1 MSMQTEQGG
10 RLRETWRGNVR
21 YGRGMSVPDL
31 HPTFEKMVLRLER
44 RSTLSEAD
52 RTALLGLPHV
62 VRKLSAG
69 AHVVRDGE
77 PADHCSLLLSGFA
90 HRYKIAA
97 EGARQILSFHVAAEF
112 LDLQNSFLGVADH
125 GVQMLTDAEIALIP
139 AGTLQALAL
148 GRPALGR
155 ALWIDTLI
163 DASIFR
169 EWVVNV
175 GRRDSRARIAHLL
188 CEFSLRLEAAGLAS
202 NHHYQL
208 PMTQEQ
214 LADAVGLT
222 SVHVN
227 RVLRQL
233 GEEGLIR
240 RDRRSI
246 TIEDWGRMRAVG
258 DFNERYLHHDAMN
271 GGRVKS

>member
-1 MSMQTEQGG
+1 M
-10 RLRETWRGNVR
+10 
-21 YGRGMSVPDL
+21 PDI
-31 HPTFEKMVLRLER
+31 HPTFEKMVRRLER
-44 RSTLSEAD
+44 RSPLTHAD
-52 RTALLGLPHV
+52 REALAGLPHTV
-62 VRKLSAG
+62 KRLPAG
-69 AHVVRDGE
+69 AHIVRDGDR
-77 PADHCSLLLSGFA
+77 PDFCTLLLSGFA
-90 HRYKIAA
+90 YRYKLTG
-97 EGARQILSFHVAAEF
+97 EGGRQIISLHCAGEF

-125 GVQMLTDAEIALIP
+125 SVQMLTEGELAFIP
-139 AGTLQALAL
+139 PAILEGLVLH
-148 GRPALGR
+148 RPAIAR

-163 DASIFR
+163 DAAIFR

-175 GRRDSRARIAHLL
+175 GRRDSRARVAHLL

-202 NHHYQL
+202 NHQYEL

-227 RVLRQL
+227 RVLKQL

-246 TIEDWGRMRAVG
+246 LIVDWKRMRQAG
-258 DFNERYLHHDAMN
+258 DFNERYLHHDAI
-271 GGRVKS
+271 GASEAAA

>member
-1 MSMQTEQGG
+1 
-10 RLRETWRGNVR
+10 
-21 YGRGMSVPDL
+21 VPDL
-31 HPTFEKMVLRLER
+31 HPTFEKLVRRLER
-44 RSTLSEAD
+44 RSPLGEED
-52 RTALLGLPHV
+52 RRALLSLPYNAK
-62 VRKLSAG
+62 RLAAG
-69 AHVVRDGE
+69 AHIIRDGD
-77 PADHCSLLLSGFA
+77 PADNCCLLLSGFA
-90 HRYKIAA
+90 YRYKITG
-97 EGARQILSFHVAAEF
+97 EGGRQIISFHVAAEF
-112 LDLQNSFLGVADH
+112 VDLQNSLLGIADH
-125 GVQMLTDAEIALIP
+125 SVQLLTEAEVALIP
-139 AGTLQALAL
+139 ANAVQELAL
-148 GRPALGR
+148 TRPAIAR
-155 ALWIDTLI
+155 TLWIDTLI

-175 GRRDSRARIAHLL
+175 GRRDSRARVAHLL

-202 NHHYQL
+202 NHHYEL

-227 RVLRQL
+227 RVLKQL

-246 TIEDWGRMRAVG
+246 TIEDWGRMRQAG

-271 GGRVKS
+271 GGGEPA

>member
-1 MSMQTEQGG
+1 
-10 RLRETWRGNVR
+10 
-21 YGRGMSVPDL
+21 MSVPEL
-31 HPTFEKMVLRLER
+31 HPTFEKLVMRLER
-44 RSTLSEAD
+44 RSPLPEAD
-52 RTALLGLPHV
+52 RQALLGLPHSL
-62 VRKLSAG
+62 RKLPAG
-69 AHVVRDGE
+69 AHIIRDGD
-77 PADHCSLLLSGFA
+77 PAENCCLLLSGFA
-90 HRYKIAA
+90 YRYKITG
-97 EGARQILSFHVAAEF
+97 EGGRQIISFHVAAEF
-112 LDLQNSFLGVADH
+112 LDLQNSFLGIADH
-125 GVQMLTDAEIALIP
+125 SVQMLTDAEIALVP
-139 AGTLQALAL
+139 SSAMQELAMT
-148 GRPALGR
+148 RPALGR

-202 NHHYQL
+202 NHRYEL

-227 RVLRQL
+227 RVLKQL
-233 GEEGLIR
+233 GEEGLIS

-246 TIEDWGRMRAVG
+246 TIEDWGRMRAAG
-258 DFNERYLHHDAMN
+258 DFNERYLHHDAMA
-271 GGRVKS
+271 GGDAG